1 MTLIEFF
8 CRLLFFVA
16 FALAA
21 YVFKKIYDERKNRH

>member
-21 YVFKKIYDERKNRH
+21 YVFKKVYDEHKKKR